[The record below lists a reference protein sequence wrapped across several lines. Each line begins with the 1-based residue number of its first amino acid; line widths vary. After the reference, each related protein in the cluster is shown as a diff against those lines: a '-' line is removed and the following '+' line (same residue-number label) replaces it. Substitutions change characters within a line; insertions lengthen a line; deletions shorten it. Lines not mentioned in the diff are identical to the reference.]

1 MGCPFLT
8 FTSNSCSFSSVFQIS
23 KWNVT
28 KMYSLLWDNPR
39 LWLIHC
45 RRQRPI
51 CTTPPIWGRAT
62 YGDSRPWDGAT
73 LALPQFMYGNTT
85 VTWYVCLK
93 CLVKKIKLDILCWKP
108 TSLTYVSGLCTTFSW
123 LTFFQK
129 RSAFQDTSR
138 SIYLYEGVNLKQYE
152 LQFSCWN
159 FFLRNGFFS

>member
-45 RRQRPI
+45 HRQRPI

-73 LALPQFMYGNTT
+73 LALPHFMYGNTT

-93 CLVKKIKLDILCWKP
+93 CLVKKIKLLCWKP
-108 TSLTYVSGLCTTFSW
+108 TFLTYISRLCTTFLW
-123 LTFFQK
+123 LTFFPK

-138 SIYLYEGVNLKQYE
+138 SIYLYEGVNLYSIHPSQNSGDYTSP
-152 LQFSCWN
+152 QV
-159 FFLRNGFFS
+159 